1 MNKKTTQC
9 ECSIVESVGEE
20 VTSLKEGDLVIPTY
34 VGVCGECENCLSGS
48 SNLCRKHP
56 LIHNGLMPDGTSR
69 MSAKGQR
76 LSTIC
81 LAALHG
87 LSTWLPLPTTLS
99 RLIPG
104 LLWLMLASSLVAS
117 QLVMGQLGRRPR
129 LRRAR
134 ASRFRVLVLLD

>member
-9 ECSIVESVGEE
+9 ECSIVESVGED

-34 VGVCGECENCLSGS
+34 VGVCGECENCLSGR

-56 LIHNGLMPDGTSR
+56 LIHNGLLPDGTSR

-104 LLWLMLASSLVAS
+104 LLYLLSLLNWLWGSLEG
-117 QLVMGQLGRRPR
+117 GQG
-129 LRRAR
+129 
-134 ASRFRVLVLLD
+134 